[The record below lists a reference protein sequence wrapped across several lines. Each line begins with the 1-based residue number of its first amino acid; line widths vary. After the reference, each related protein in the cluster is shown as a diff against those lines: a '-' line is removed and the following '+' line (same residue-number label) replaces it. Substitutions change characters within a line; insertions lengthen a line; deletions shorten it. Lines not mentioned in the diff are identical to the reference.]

1 VIGDPRVCKVATP
14 GREKRYALV
23 LVLDRSGSMR
33 NGNPPKIEVATQAL
47 ARFAVAAETLGI
59 NVAIVDFLH
68 GEARLV
74 KPFSVPTRHVQATL
88 LDTECGGGTPLADA
102 LGLARRLVEGHRDE
116 PLIVTVTDDE
126 PSSVDDVVDQI
137 RASYAPVCSLTI
149 ATDTPSG
156 TLSPDASKLAGYYE
170 RQLPVYDAEQL
181 DTRLDQFASLLI
193 GF

>member
-1 VIGDPRVCKVATP
+1 
-14 GREKRYALV
+14 
-23 LVLDRSGSMR
+23 
-33 NGNPPKIEVATQAL
+33 
-47 ARFAVAAETLGI
+47 
-59 NVAIVDFLH
+59 
-68 GEARLV
+68 
-74 KPFSVPTRHVQATL
+74 
-88 LDTECGGGTPLADA
+88 

-170 RQLPVYDAEQL
+170 RQLPVYGAEQL